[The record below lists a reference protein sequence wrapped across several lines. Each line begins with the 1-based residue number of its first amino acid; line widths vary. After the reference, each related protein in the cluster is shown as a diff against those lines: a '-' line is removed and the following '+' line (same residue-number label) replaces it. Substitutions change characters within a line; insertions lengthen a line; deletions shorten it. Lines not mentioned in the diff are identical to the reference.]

1 MTDAGQSIIVVNP
14 LLPECVNGH
23 LSLEDVNAADA
34 QAFRPDEYSYYK
46 GVLTSI
52 VPGIVLGCISA
63 IVMIGVIIWTCKSF
77 CRCCCATR
85 RKRKEDQESEQFI
98 VHKSSS
104 MPGTSSTAPNGLYMN
119 NASMYSH
126 TAPMQ
131 QSSGK
136 DMYRDV
142 ENNEMVD
149 AHFGLPKNVTCME
162 KFKVKKLLKV
172 SIIIFMLAT
181 VGVSAWGIAAS
192 IDHTDSLVSG
202 FWDVY
207 GNVQDISSQ
216 VYSALLQLG
225 QIVQESEPA
234 LADLMANENQLLA
247 LTNVPALAGASSIIK
262 SVVDSLGTI
271 KGMLYDLEGPI
282 STATEVANSTFIQGL
297 QGFRNS
303 TEPPT
308 LAFED
313 YGRFIAIA
321 VIFGV
326 VILFSILAS
335 VCCVWCRFPRIAA
348 TSVIL
353 LWFFVALLMFLGVGL
368 LKGVNYVTE
377 DGCLYA
383 ETFVV
388 NYAANYID
396 SPVAKG
402 YALRTINYY
411 VNPEPPGP
419 YVSGEALGQI
429 VDPLAGDLLNIY
441 TSSNISSILQS
452 SSQLVTS
459 AAGSLSSSLQSDI
472 NTLAS
477 NIPKLDKL
485 LLQIDQISSRSNIFN
500 TYYKT
505 KEYICCALSSDLSD
519 LFDAWVATG
528 CLALVLAT
536 LCTWQLV
543 WFVRTHYEYR

>member
-1 MTDAGQSIIVVNP
+1 MADAGESILVVNP

-23 LSLEDVNAADA
+23 LSLEDVNTADA
-34 QAFRPDEYSYYK
+34 QAFRPDEYSYYR
-46 GVLTSI
+46 GVLKSI
-52 VPGIVLGCISA
+52 VPGVLLGCISA

-85 RKRKEDQESEQFI
+85 RMRKEDQESEQFI
-98 VHKSSS
+98 VHKNAS
-104 MPGTSSTAPNGLYMN
+104 MTGTSSTVPSNRYMN
-119 NASMYSH
+119 TTSMYSH

-131 QSSGK
+131 QSSDK
-136 DMYRDV
+136 NMSPDI
-142 ENNEMVD
+142 ENNDMID
-149 AHFGLPKNVTCME
+149 AHFGLPKDVTCME

-192 IDHTDSLVSG
+192 IDHTDSLISG

-207 GNVQDISSQ
+207 GSVQDIASQ
-216 VYSALLQLG
+216 VYSALLQFR

-234 LADLMANENQLLA
+234 LADLMENENQLLA
-247 LTNVPALAGASSIIK
+247 IANVPALAGISSIIK
-262 SVVDSLGTI
+262 SVVDSLATI
-271 KGMLYDLEGPI
+271 KGILYDLEGPLG
-282 STATEVANSTFIQGL
+282 TAAEVANSTFVQGL
-297 QGFRNS
+297 QGFRNG

-308 LAFED
+308 LAFQD

-368 LKGVNYVTE
+368 LKGINYVTE

-411 VNPEPPGP
+411 VNPQPPGD
-419 YVSGEALGQI
+419 YVPGEALGQI
-429 VDPLAGDLLNIY
+429 VDPLAGDLLNMY

-452 SSQLVTS
+452 STQLVT
-459 AAGSLSSSLQSDI
+459 AASGLLSSPLQSDI
-472 NTLAS
+472 NTLAT
-477 NIPKLDKL
+477 NIPKLDTL
-485 LLQIDQISSRSNIFN
+485 LLEIDRVSSRSNVFN
-500 TYYKT
+500 IYYKT
-505 KEYICCALSSDLSD
+505 KEYICCDLSSDLSD

-528 CLALVLAT
+528 CLSLVLAT